1 MVYNPEPEEPK
12 EEVKE
17 YLVDATL
24 IDALEGTVNRL
35 QQENDELRLAI
46 KARKLTEDVK
56 AHGYSSNGDLIKVAG
71 DSYTQEEFKQLND
84 YVQNEE
90 QKESGLWN
98 KIQAGKKVSEEEYL
112 ERSRK
117 QNDNPDNAS

>member
-1 MVYNPEPEEPK
+1 MVYKPEPVEPK

-35 QQENDELRLAI
+35 QQENDELRLI
-46 KARKLTEDVK
+46 VKASKLTNDVK
-56 AHGYSSNGDLIKVAG
+56 VHGYSSSNGIIKVAG

-90 QKESGLWN
+90 QNQSSLWN
-98 KIQAGKKVSEEEYL
+98 QISGTRISEEEYI
-112 ERSRK
+112 E
-117 QNDNPDNAS
+117 QASKKKE